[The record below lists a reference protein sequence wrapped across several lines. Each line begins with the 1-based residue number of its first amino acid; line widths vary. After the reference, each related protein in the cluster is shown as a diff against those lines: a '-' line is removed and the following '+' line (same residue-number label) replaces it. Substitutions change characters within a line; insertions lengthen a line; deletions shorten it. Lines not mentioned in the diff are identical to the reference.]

1 MISPFSRTSSGPNLP
16 IGWIASLGLA
26 LSIPFAS
33 AQESPTPAKSQAVAQ
48 PELDKCLIWGALIRG
63 SNSPLQGE
71 TPPLPPGLADRL
83 QAAFGFQNHQ
93 LMGEHTQP
101 VLAEFASYVVPSEEL
116 YMKIDCEGPVEDG
129 LGLQLQLWREESVIV
144 KTDVILRDHSP
155 VLIAG
160 PKWGEDQLFFVVE
173 LQRKVPLPVAAASTS
188 P

>member
-1 MISPFSRTSSGPNLP
+1 MKRSFLRISSALWLGILAVGPATTMAPGRLE
-16 IGWIASLGLA
+16 
-26 LSIPFAS
+26 
-33 AQESPTPAKSQAVAQ
+33 AQEQA
-48 PELDKCLIWGALIRG
+48 ESSLNLEDCLVWGALIRG
-63 SNSPLQGE
+63 SHAPIDGESPLAEDLGE
-71 TPPLPPGLADRL
+71 RL
-83 QAAFGFQNHQ
+83 KQAFGYEHFL

-160 PKWGEDQLFFVVE
+160 PKWGDDQLFFVVE
-173 LQRKVPLPVAAASTS
+173 LQVKDNQPVASTTGQ

>member
-1 MISPFSRTSSGPNLP
+1 MNLLIWRTSSASWL
-16 IGWIASLGLA
+16 SLGLIA
-26 LSIPFAS
+26 FLGLAS
-33 AQESPTPAKSQAVAQ
+33 WTVPVTGQEEATANQA
-48 PELDKCLIWGALIRG
+48 PPSTELELENCLVWGALVRG
-63 SNSPLQGE
+63 SNSPIEGE
-71 TPPLPPGLADRL
+71 APPLPPGLTEKL
-83 QAAFGFQNHQ
+83 QAAFGFGHHQ

-173 LQRKVPLPVAAASTS
+173 LQLKDAKPVASA

>member
-1 MISPFSRTSSGPNLP
+1 MKPTCIRSRC
-16 IGWIASLGLA
+16 AAFLA
-26 LSIPFAS
+26 LVLVTAAALPVAK
-33 AQESPTPAKSQAVAQ
+33 AQDLGKL
-48 PELDKCLIWGALIRG
+48 ELENCLIWGALIRG
-63 SNSPLQGE
+63 SHSPIQGE
-71 TPPLPPGLADRL
+71 TTQFQDELGRRL
-83 QAAFGFQNHQ
+83 EEAFGYQHFL

-116 YMKIDCEGPVEDG
+116 YMKIDCEGQVEDG

-173 LQRKVPLPVAAASTS
+173 LQLKDAKPVAAAN
-188 P
+188 PAQP

>member
-1 MISPFSRTSSGPNLP
+1 MKATILRALP
-16 IGWIASLGLA
+16 AICLGLVLGPA
-26 LSIPFAS
+26 AIFSSLQ
-33 AQESPTPAKSQAVAQ
+33 AQERDEPVL
-48 PELDKCLIWGALIRG
+48 ELQDCLIWGALIRG
-63 SNSPLQGE
+63 SHSPIEGE
-71 TPPLPPGLADRL
+71 TPLEGGLGERL
-83 QAAFGFQNHQ
+83 QSAFEYEHFL

-160 PKWGEDQLFFVVE
+160 PKWGDDQLFFVVE
-173 LQRKVPLPVAAASTS
+173 LKLKDQPPVAAAPT
-188 P
+188 PP

>member
-1 MISPFSRTSSGPNLP
+1 MTLLLWRTSSASWL
-16 IGWIASLGLA
+16 SLGCVA
-26 LSIPFAS
+26 LLGMPCWTLPVTG
-33 AQESPTPAKSQAVAQ
+33 QEAPAVEKFQ
-48 PELDKCLIWGALIRG
+48 PGAKLELEDCLVWGALIRG
-63 SNSPLQGE
+63 SSSPIQGE
-71 TPPLPPGLADRL
+71 TLPLPPGLADRL
-83 QAAFGFQNHQ
+83 QAAFGFSHHQ

-173 LQRKVPLPVAAASTS
+173 LQLKDSQPVASA

>member
-1 MISPFSRTSSGPNLP
+1 MNAFLWRTGSADWMGRTLL
-16 IGWIASLGLA
+16 ASLCLA
-26 LSIPFAS
+26 AISLPGS
-33 AQESPTPAKSQAVAQ
+33 AQVVRGGQDAKFAL
-48 PELDKCLIWGALIRG
+48 ENCLIWGALVRG
-63 SNSPLQGE
+63 SHAPIDGQ
-71 TPPLPPGLADRL
+71 PAPLPDGLAERL
-83 QAAFGFQNHQ
+83 QAAFEYEHFQ

-160 PKWGEDQLFFVVE
+160 PKWGDDQLFFVVE
-173 LQRKVPLPVAAASTS
+173 LQLKETLPVAAASS
-188 P
+188 SSEG

>member
-1 MISPFSRTSSGPNLP
+1 MKATILRALSA
-16 IGWIASLGLA
+16 IWLGLVLGPAAILAPLQAQAEKEPVLA
-26 LSIPFAS
+26 L
-33 AQESPTPAKSQAVAQ
+33 Q
-48 PELDKCLIWGALIRG
+48 DCLIWGALIRG
-63 SNSPLQGE
+63 SHSPIEGE
-71 TPPLPPGLADRL
+71 TPLEVGLGERL
-83 QAAFGFQNHQ
+83 QTAFGYEHFL

-173 LQRKVPLPVAAASTS
+173 LKLKDQAPVAAVPAQ

>member
-1 MISPFSRTSSGPNLP
+1 LK
-16 IGWIASLGLA
+16 
-26 LSIPFAS
+26 
-33 AQESPTPAKSQAVAQ
+33 Q
-48 PELDKCLIWGALIRG
+48 
-63 SNSPLQGE
+63 
-71 TPPLPPGLADRL
+71 
-83 QAAFGFQNHQ
+83 AFGYEHFL

-173 LQRKVPLPVAAASTS
+173 LQVKDNPPVASATGQ